1 MPTIPRQEVSHED
14 VSLCKRHVSLD
25 YVLRQWAS
33 RKARPSSPTG
43 ATGAPLSEAPFRSPT
58 YPVGPFHQ
66 WVLWDQG
73 VPEHLGPRSHL
84 GHL

>member
-1 MPTIPRQEVSHED
+1 MFLSHGHRVSQMPTIPRQEVSHED

-43 ATGAPLSEAPFRSPT
+43 ATGAPGRSP
-58 YPVGPFHQ
+58 
-66 WVLWDQG
+66 LSAA
-73 VPEHLGPRSHL
+73 PRTW
-84 GHL
+84 